1 MTPIPD
7 ATLRLAEA
15 LIFASDEPLS
25 AASLARS
32 LGSEIDLDQ
41 LIVQL
46 SARQAD
52 RGFELVAVGA
62 GWRFQTPAD
71 LAAAIQSVQEKPKR
85 IPRVAMEILTLVAYK
100 QPVTRAEIEA
110 IRETALPQKTLDLLL
125 EEGLVRSLGRQP
137 GGGRPILYGTTERFL
152 SVFGLQ
158 SLEQLPGYGV
168 SLGA

>member
-1 MTPIPD
+1 MTLISD
-7 ATLRLAEA
+7 ITLRLAEA

-25 AASLARS
+25 AASLSRS
-32 LGSEIDLDQ
+32 LGPEVDLDQ

-46 SARQAD
+46 VARQAG

-62 GWRFQTPAD
+62 GWRFQTAAD
-71 LAAAIQSVQEKPKR
+71 LAAAVQSVQERPRR
-85 IPRVAMEILTLVAYK
+85 IPRVAMEILTLVAYE
-100 QPVTRAEIEA
+100 QPMTRAEIEA
-110 IRETALPQKTLDLLL
+110 IRDTVLPQKTLDLLL

-158 SLEQLPGYGV
+158 SLEQLPGYGIA
-168 SLGA
+168 LGT